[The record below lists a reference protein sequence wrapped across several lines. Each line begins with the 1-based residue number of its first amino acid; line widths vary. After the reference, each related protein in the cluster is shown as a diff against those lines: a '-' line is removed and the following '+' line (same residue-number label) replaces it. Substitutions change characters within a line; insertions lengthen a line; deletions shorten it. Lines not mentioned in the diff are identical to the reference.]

1 MSRSSSVSSSSIC
14 SRSVFGAP
22 ADMAAPLVWLKF
34 RVLTGIFLMSVRPR
48 SGHDRAM
55 TEPNINPGK
64 RLSRTREGRVVAG
77 VCGGIAAYFGID
89 PTLVRL
95 AFAVFTIFGGA
106 GVLIYLIA
114 WIVIPE
120 EGGDGSSIAESF
132 VSKRR
137 S

>member
-1 MSRSSSVSSSSIC
+1 
-14 SRSVFGAP
+14 
-22 ADMAAPLVWLKF
+22 
-34 RVLTGIFLMSVRPR
+34 
-48 SGHDRAM
+48 M
-55 TEPNINPGK
+55 TEPSINPSK
-64 RLSRTREGRVVAG
+64 RLYRTREGRIVAG
-77 VCGGIAAYFGID
+77 VCSGIAAYFGID

-106 GVLIYLIA
+106 GILVYLLA

>member
-1 MSRSSSVSSSSIC
+1 
-14 SRSVFGAP
+14 
-22 ADMAAPLVWLKF
+22 
-34 RVLTGIFLMSVRPR
+34 
-48 SGHDRAM
+48 M
-55 TEPNINPGK
+55 TEPNINPNK

-77 VCGGIAAYFGID
+77 VCAGIAAYFGVD

-106 GVLIYLIA
+106 GILIYLIA

>member
-1 MSRSSSVSSSSIC
+1 
-14 SRSVFGAP
+14 
-22 ADMAAPLVWLKF
+22 
-34 RVLTGIFLMSVRPR
+34 
-48 SGHDRAM
+48 M

-64 RLSRTREGRVVAG
+64 RLYRTREGRVVAG
-77 VCGGIAAYFGID
+77 VCTGIAAYFGID
-89 PTLVRL
+89 ATLVRL

-106 GVLIYLIA
+106 GILIYLIA

>member
-1 MSRSSSVSSSSIC
+1 
-14 SRSVFGAP
+14 
-22 ADMAAPLVWLKF
+22 
-34 RVLTGIFLMSVRPR
+34 
-48 SGHDRAM
+48 M
-55 TEPNINPGK
+55 TEPNINPSK

-95 AFAVFTIFGGA
+95 GFALLTIFGGA
-106 GVLIYLIA
+106 GVLLYLVA

>member
-1 MSRSSSVSSSSIC
+1 
-14 SRSVFGAP
+14 
-22 ADMAAPLVWLKF
+22 
-34 RVLTGIFLMSVRPR
+34 
-48 SGHDRAM
+48 M

-64 RLSRTREGRVVAG
+64 RLYRTREGRVVAG
-77 VCGGIAAYFGID
+77 VCTGIAAYFGID

-106 GVLIYLIA
+106 GILIYLIA